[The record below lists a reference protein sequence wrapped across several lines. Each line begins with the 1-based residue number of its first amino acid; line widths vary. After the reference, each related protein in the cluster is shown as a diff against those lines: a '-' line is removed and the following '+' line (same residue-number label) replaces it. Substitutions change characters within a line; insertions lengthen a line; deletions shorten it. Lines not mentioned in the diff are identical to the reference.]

1 MGRLVCI
8 WQFKDGKWDILEW
21 FFNTVL
27 EFFPWMLWT
36 QKKAKSNSKPQASFQ
51 EVSMFCRRQLFSDAI
66 VDALIRNIVSN
77 WHLGRSRWKEDIYKK
92 KKNYKPLCR
101 DDKSWLMKGNKY
113 ILSPIHMRTIEWK
126 IDFDQLSFFNA
137 K

>member
-1 MGRLVCI
+1 MGRMHLTIQRWKVRYSRVIFRHCA
-8 WQFKDGKWDILEW
+8 
-21 FFNTVL
+21 VL
-27 EFFPWMLWT
+27 EFLPWMLWT

-92 KKNYKPLCR
+92 KELQA
-101 DDKSWLMKGNKY
+101 S
-113 ILSPIHMRTIEWK
+113 LS
-126 IDFDQLSFFNA
+126 
-137 K
+137 